1 VALSFT
7 RHLPLLS
14 LQTVSL
20 LASLATTSSAFAAA
34 AEVHDVELRA
44 KYRIS
49 FLGFDLARANLIA
62 KVEHGLYALRVGY
75 KTTGL
80 VKVFAAATGDVSATG
95 MIDAEHMMPA
105 EFHEATKENAR
116 EAKVDMTIA
125 KSNIIE
131 NQAMPEV
138 TPDPDRIVLKPD
150 DRRGVLDPLSAV
162 LIPTLKGKDSLGSAC
177 NRTIPVFDGWV
188 RFNIVMTLKE
198 TRTLDKGPFKGE
210 AAVCAVRWVPISGYI
225 PTRSG
230 TKFMMNNKDLDVTLA
245 PVGDTGYVAPIHI
258 GVQTLHGHVD
268 VDAVEFTTIDKPDP
282 GAAN

>member
-1 VALSFT
+1 MIL
-7 RHLPLLS
+7 
-14 LQTVSL
+14 SL
-20 LASLATTSSAFAAA
+20 LATLATIDAVDAAPA
-34 AEVHDVELRA
+34 DVHDVELRA

-95 MIDAEHMMPA
+95 VIDSAHIMPA
-105 EFHEATKENAR
+105 EFHEVTKENSR

-125 KSNIIE
+125 QSNVIE
-131 NQAMPEV
+131 SQAIPEV
-138 TPDPDRIVLKPD
+138 SPDPDRVAVRPE
-150 DRRGVLDPLSAV
+150 DRRGILDPLSAV
-162 LIPTLKGKDSLGSAC
+162 LIPTAKGKEPLGSAC

-198 TRTLDKGPFKGE
+198 TQTLDKGPFKGE
-210 AAVCAVRWVPISGYI
+210 AVVCSVRWVPIAGYI

-245 PVGDTGYVAPIHI
+245 PIGDTGYVAPIHI

-268 VDAVEFTTIDKPDP
+268 VDATDFTVAKPEP
-282 GAAN
+282 SAAN